1 MYSRKESQVK
11 DKNTVIEAVRTIRFG
26 VLVVFSEG
34 KFFSS
39 HLPFIIREENNLMI
53 LEGHVSRANELWKHA
68 AKENPAMVIF
78 QGEHAYI
85 HPGWYETKKTTGKVV
100 PTWNYQVIHLH
111 GFAEKQEEPGWLLN
125 HLEKLVTHNEADQK
139 NPWKISDAPQ
149 DYIDGL
155 TRAIVGIQFQVER
168 FEAALKMNQH
178 HPQENRLG
186 VIEGLKSSANF
197 HDRAVG
203 DIMQK
208 LEARRDKK

>member
-53 LEGHVSRANELWKHA
+53 LEGHVSRANELWKQLG
-68 AKENPAMVIF
+68 KENPAMVIF

-100 PTWNYQVIHLH
+100 PTWNYQVIHFH

-125 HLEKLVTHNEADQK
+125 HLEKLVTHNEVDQK

-155 TRAIVGIQFQVER
+155 TRAIVGIQFKVDR
-168 FEAALKMNQH
+168 FEGALKMNQH

-186 VIEGLKSSANF
+186 VIEGLKSSTNF
-197 HDRAVG
+197 HARAVG
-203 DIMQK
+203 DIMQE

>member
-53 LEGHVSRANELWKHA
+53 LEGHVSRANELWKQLG
-68 AKENPAMVIF
+68 KENPAMVIF

-100 PTWNYQVIHLH
+100 PTWNYQVIHFH

-125 HLEKLVTHNEADQK
+125 HLEKLVTHNEVDQK

-155 TRAIVGIQFQVER
+155 TRAIVGIQFKVDR
-168 FEAALKMNQH
+168 FEGALKMNQH

-186 VIEGLKSSANF
+186 VIEGLKSSTNF
-197 HDRAVG
+197 HARAVG
-203 DIMQK
+203 DMMQE

>member
-53 LEGHVSRANELWKHA
+53 LEGHVSRANELWKQLG
-68 AKENPAMVIF
+68 KENPAMVIF
-78 QGEHAYI
+78 QGDHAYI

-100 PTWNYQVIHLH
+100 PTWNYQVIHFH

-125 HLEKLVTHNEADQK
+125 HLEKLVTHNEVDQK

-155 TRAIVGIQFQVER
+155 TRAIVGIQFKVDR
-168 FEAALKMNQH
+168 FEGALKMNQH

-186 VIEGLKSSANF
+186 VIEGLKSSTNF
-197 HDRAVG
+197 HARAVG
-203 DIMQK
+203 DMMQE

>member
-1 MYSRKESQVK
+1 MFIPKQFRQD
-11 DKNTVIEAVRTIRFG
+11 DKNMVMEAVKTIRFG

-34 KFFSS
+34 RFFSS
-39 HLPFIIREENNLMI
+39 HLPFIIREENNQMI

-139 NPWKISDAPQ
+139 TPWKISDAPQ

-155 TRAIVGIQFQVER
+155 TRAIVGIQFKVER

-186 VIEGLKSSANF
+186 VIEGLKSSTNF
-197 HDRAVG
+197 HDQAVG

>member
-1 MYSRKESQVK
+1 MYSRKESQIK

-34 KFFSS
+34 RFFSS
-39 HLPFIIREENNLMI
+39 HLPFIIREENNQMI

-78 QGEHAYI
+78 QGEHADI

-100 PTWNYQVIHLH
+100 PTWNYQVIHFH

-125 HLEKLVTHNEADQK
+125 HLEKLVTHNEVDQK

-155 TRAIVGIQFQVER
+155 TRAIVGIQFKVDR
-168 FEAALKMNQH
+168 FEGALKMNQH

-186 VIEGLKSSANF
+186 VIEGLKSSTNF
-197 HDRAVG
+197 HARAVG
-203 DIMQK
+203 DIMQE

>member
-1 MYSRKESQVK
+1 MFIPKQFRQD
-11 DKNTVIEAVRTIRFG
+11 DKNMVMEAVKTIRFG

-34 KFFSS
+34 RFFSS
-39 HLPFIIREENNLMI
+39 HLPFIIREENNQMI

-139 NPWKISDAPQ
+139 NPWKIPDAPQ